1 MSVYLERLNQDTH
14 VPTGSVLE
22 FNRIRV
28 NLGDG
33 YDIQTGSFTTPVN
46 GIYFFTLSFMSADTK
61 HANLALYVNDE
72 RLCVT
77 FARSTNNVATC
88 SAMTELKVGDVVN
101 VKGIQAGVDGN
112 LYQSDYVYRNHH
124 SLVGFLYK
132 SL

>member
-1 MSVYLERLNQDTH
+1 MSVYLERIGQETR

-33 YDIQTGSFTTPVN
+33 YDIQTGSFTTPVH
-46 GIYFFTLSFMSADTK
+46 GIYFFTLSFMTAKEKNS
-61 HANLALYVNDE
+61 NLALYVNDE

-77 FARSTNNVATC
+77 LAYIPWGVGTC

-101 VKGIQAGVDGN
+101 VKGIQTNLGGN
-112 LYQSDYVYRNHH
+112 LYPSNSVYKNHH